1 MPLQNRVTP
10 AGEIIATPARG
21 LLMGNRGGEFHRPD
35 RTLGTRRW
43 ASRAWIACTLSYQGR
58 HERIWVPN
66 HYTQLFFLDE
76 ATALAAGH
84 RPCGLCRRTDFG
96 RFLALWPHRAA
107 SDGQPKVAAIDL
119 VLHAERLLPGR
130 GKRDHEEAIAEIPA
144 GCFLRLGDDSHL
156 VTADGLLPWSPFG
169 YGRPIEKPARG
180 QFAVLTPR
188 SILEVIRRGYRPAL
202 HPTAAAI

>member
-1 MPLQNRVTP
+1 MSLQNRVTP
-10 AGEIIATPARG
+10 EGEIVATPERG
-21 LLMGNRGGEFHRPD
+21 LLMGNRGGQMHDGER
-35 RTLGTRRW
+35 RLTGRRW
-43 ASRAWIACTLSYQGR
+43 VSRAWITCLLDYKGWREQIMKPGR
-58 HERIWVPN
+58 
-66 HYTQLFFLDE
+66 YTQLFFLDE

-188 SILEVIRRGYRPAL
+188 SSSRAIRLGATRK
-202 HPTAAAI
+202 